1 MEPRPES
8 RFESSPGITRDEA
21 RRGGHAKVKAG
32 AKRLVIV
39 ADDDAGIR
47 HLVALH
53 LRRLGCTVLEAP
65 DGGETLRLVL
75 EHEPDLLILDVG
87 MPGLSGYAVTREVRR
102 MLTARVPVMLM
113 RGSDLSADISEAFE
127 AGADAYLKKPFT
139 SEELREQVQALLAAS

>member
-1 MEPRPES
+1 V
-8 RFESSPGITRDEA
+8 
-21 RRGGHAKVKAG
+21 KVG
-32 AKRLVIV
+32 TKRLVGV
-39 ADDDAGIR
+39 AADDAGIR

-53 LRRLGCTVLEAP
+53 LERLGCNVLEAP
-65 DGGETLRLVL
+65 DGRETLRLVL

-87 MPGLSGYAVTREVRR
+87 MPGLSGYAVTREVRK

-139 SEELREQVQALLAAS
+139 SEELREQVQALLPPS